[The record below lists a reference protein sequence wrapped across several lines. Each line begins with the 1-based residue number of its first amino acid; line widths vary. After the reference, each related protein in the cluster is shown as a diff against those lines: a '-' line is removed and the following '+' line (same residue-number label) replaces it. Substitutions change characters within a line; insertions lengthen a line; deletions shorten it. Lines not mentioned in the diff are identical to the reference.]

1 MKSKNNFP
9 VSTKGTDNLLDIA
22 KSYLVNRV
30 APIANDIDSN
40 PDSLLTAIKGL
51 GELGLLALKVPH
63 RWGGEEL
70 AQNNFSDFQELI
82 ARYSGA
88 LAFLQTQ
95 HQSAGSML
103 VNSSNS
109 HLQEKYLPHMGNG
122 ELLIGV
128 GFSQLRRQGKPLT
141 EAIFVPGGYQLDGFV
156 PWVTG
161 YGYFHY
167 FIVAATLSDGRAV
180 FGVVPFQETQQQGGG
195 SITFS
200 DPTSLAAMT
209 STNTVSA
216 NLNSWFLPSENVVA
230 VKAPGWINHNDR
242 IKVFNSTPLVT
253 GCAFAGLD
261 LMESTLQKK
270 PFPFIKS
277 AFESLNQELR
287 ECRKQI
293 REVNERSAD
302 VELSVKLKLRAWSID
317 LATRIAHA
325 CVTVSSGAANYSNHN
340 AQRIYREALVFTV
353 TGQTSAVMEATLAR
367 LTRNST
373 PNLSDLKQ
381 SSHKTE
387 IAAKTISET
396 TPKNSQNFI
405 RYSRIIHLS
414 HTIDTDIPQWEGDPP
429 VEFEKVANL
438 TEDGYYLRRFSMGE
452 HSATHVNAPNSFHLN
467 GIGID
472 KYPADSLVLPAV
484 VIDARKQA
492 LANPDYKLTLEDVF
506 AWETQ
511 NGEIPSESLVL
522 LNTGWKDKW
531 DACDVFLPRDPEGNL
546 HFPGFGLDAV
556 HFLLEQRLIT
566 GVGIDTHG
574 VDPGQDKTFAV
585 NRLVL
590 EKPRIV
596 LENLSNLEQLSP
608 TGTTL
613 VIGILRL
620 SDGSGSPAGVLAFC
634 NS

>member
-9 VSTKGTDNLLDIA
+9 VSTRGANNLLDIA
-22 KSYLVNRV
+22 KSYLVDRV

-40 PDSLLTAIKGL
+40 PDSLLTALKGL

-70 AQNNFSDFQELI
+70 GQNDFSDFQELV

-109 HLQEKYLPHMGNG
+109 HLQEDYLPYMGTG
-122 ELLIGV
+122 ELLVGV

-141 EAIFVPGGYQLDGFV
+141 EAIAVPGGYQLDGFV

-180 FGVVPFQETQQQGGG
+180 FGVVPFQGTQQQGGG

-200 DPTSLAAMT
+200 DPASLAAMT

-216 NLNSWFLPSENVVA
+216 TLNSWFLALENVVA
-230 VKAPGWINHNDR
+230 VKAPSWINHNDH
-242 IKVFNSTPLVT
+242 IKVLKSTPMVI
-253 GCAFAGLD
+253 GCALAGLD
-261 LMESTLQKK
+261 LIESTLQKK
-270 PFPFIKS
+270 PFPFIQT
-277 AFESLNQELR
+277 AFESLNKELR
-287 ECRKQI
+287 ECRQQI
-293 REVNERSAD
+293 REISQQPAD

-317 LATRIAHA
+317 LAARIAHA
-325 CVTVSSGAANYSNHN
+325 CVTVSSGAANYTHHN

-367 LTRNST
+367 LTRNSNPT
-373 PNLSDLKQ
+373 FSNLKQ
-381 SSHKTE
+381 NTHKTE
-387 IAAKTISET
+387 ITAKTRSKITS
-396 TPKNSQNFI
+396 KSSQNFI
-405 RYSRIIHLS
+405 SYSRVIHLS
-414 HTIDTDIPQWEGDPP
+414 HTIDTGIPQWEGDPP
-429 VEFEKVANL
+429 VEFETVANL
-438 TEDGYYLRRFSMGE
+438 TDDGYYLRRFSMGE

-467 GIGID
+467 GMGID

-522 LNTGWKDKW
+522 LNTAWKDKW
-531 DACDVFLPRDPEGNL
+531 GACDAFLPQDPQGNL
-546 HFPGFGLDAV
+546 HFPGFSLDAV
-556 HFLLEQRLIT
+556 HFLLEKRLIA

-574 VDPGQDKTFAV
+574 VDSGNDKTFAV
-585 NRLVL
+585 NHLVL

-613 VIGILRL
+613 VIGVLRL